1 MAITIPSGL
10 LKDQAQVFINALKRP
25 GVELGQEKSLMS
37 LIARGGGVEFL
48 SGGEYAER
56 LVFEYGSGVTAAHFD
71 PDEVAPAASQESVAE
86 ADIPWAKAR
95 AIIKVRHF
103 DNARSG
109 GGELQGATAQ
119 TLWQHRLENA
129 SKELFSLMEQTLQSG
144 AGSTDKDGKGL
155 PYWVSAT
162 GSVGSIARSTNAWL
176 QSVLKTGS
184 SAAIKR
190 SGLREIRDS
199 LYDDQGVDPAM
210 LVLVG
215 SALQRSKMME
225 LLDGFVQATTANIAD
240 VQFSA
245 VQFEGVPYIE
255 IPGFPTDKV
264 YFLHLPD
271 WRIKV
276 LTQPI
281 NETTDRNPRLAGMN
295 VNGYPFAISELG
307 RSGDWTAAQAVIYY
321 QLICRKSWC
330 QGQYHTLATAYADPA

>member
-48 SGGEYAER
+48 GGGEYAER

-119 TLWQHRLENA
+119 TLWQHRLENV

-176 QSVLKTGS
+176 QSVLKSGS

-225 LLDGFVQATTANIAD
+225 LLDGFVQATTANIAE
-240 VQFSA
+240 VQFPA

-281 NETTDRNPRLAGMN
+281 NETTDRNPRLANMN

-321 QLICRKSWC
+321 QLICRKPWC

>member
-25 GVELGQEKSLMS
+25 GVELGQEKSLLS
-37 LIARGGGVEFL
+37 LVARGGGVEFL
-48 SGGEYAER
+48 GGGEYAER
-56 LVFEYGSGVTAAHFD
+56 LVFEYGSGVTASHFD
-71 PDEVAPAASQESVAE
+71 PDEIAPAASSESVAE

-95 AIIKVRHF
+95 AVIKVRHF

-109 GGELQGATAQ
+109 AGELQGATAQ
-119 TLWQHRLENA
+119 TLWQHRLEHA
-129 SKELFSLMEQTLQSG
+129 SKELFSLMESTLQSG

-155 PYWVSAT
+155 PYWVNTS
-162 GSVGSIARSTNAWL
+162 GSVGSISRSTNSWL
-176 QSVLKTGS
+176 QSVLKSGS
-184 SAAIKR
+184 SAAVKR

-225 LLDGFVQATTANIAD
+225 LLDGYVQTAPFSVAD
-240 VQFSA
+240 VQFSS
-245 VQFEGVPYIE
+245 VQFEGIPYIE
-255 IPGFPTDKV
+255 IPGFPTDKI

-276 LTQPI
+276 LTQAI
-281 NETTDRNPRLAGMN
+281 NETSDKNPRLAGMN

-307 RSGDWTAAQAVIYY
+307 RNGDWTSAQAVIYY
-321 QLICRKSWC
+321 QIICRKPFA
-330 QGQYHTLATAYADPA
+330 QGSYHTLSTTYADPA